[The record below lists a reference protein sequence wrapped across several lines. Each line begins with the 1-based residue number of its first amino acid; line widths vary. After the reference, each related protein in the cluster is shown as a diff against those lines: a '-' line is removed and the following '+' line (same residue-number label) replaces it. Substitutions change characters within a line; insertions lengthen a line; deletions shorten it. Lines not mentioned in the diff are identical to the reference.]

1 MTKTLIQRSVLRIED
16 RFSHFPLG
24 VYRQA
29 FWLLTLVC
37 AATVLIVGCD
47 WGSKEKQGTVPAV
60 RANEAERSTA
70 PENAYASKSTDA
82 AVADSV
88 LEAKP
93 GTSGAVSA
101 PGIARDSS
109 GTARS
114 SDAVGPKTETVPQAP
129 DSEEQRQK
137 AKQLILS
144 CIDHYRDMKS
154 YEDAAVF
161 KLKVPYPTDPVEEE
175 VPCRIAFERPNKL
188 ALHVEALRSCWTPET
203 FESILDQ
210 TSSDGIPIQR
220 LVRPLP
226 EAISIDWLLRDH
238 LGQQLINPMFGL
250 PLNIGFLLD
259 ETGSKAFIDEVTTR
273 WLSPAEMDGVRCE
286 RIQLTLQ
293 DVSWVYWIDET
304 NRILMRQEFP
314 HAVLRGMLP
323 PIPATVVPSEIVCQ
337 IDYKNIT
344 FDQRIDWTTWSIKP
358 QPSDLQIRRFIS
370 APLRD
375 VPLQLGRVVK
385 PFSLNDVNDKP
396 LFDFAERQ
404 AKVTSFHFIDDSEE
418 SRSYI
423 DELYSVRRQLKE
435 RGVDQDYE
443 TILVSDR
450 PAQRMAAVLAS
461 WNCTLPFGTDSQ
473 RTLADQLGVKATPAT
488 VVVGSDNRIHH
499 FSEKRLPLGMVV
511 DVPLLVKEVDLATI
525 AFKNAVENEARY
537 TAQLHRF
544 VLSREELNKLP
555 PDYQEIAPFPFVFH
569 EIKPD
574 WKVAFEDGIVAA
586 MGEPFLAGLDSSN
599 FSTKDLYTDSATST
613 RVMTVLDDA
622 GNLWGIDQRG
632 ERAVI
637 AKLPVESTVNAK
649 RFWIYPDPWKHE
661 HVYVVPEGL
670 PRYWFTVAPR
680 GVGGNWSPLEV
691 EQFPLPPGETIINAA
706 WCLADGQ
713 PAFCLVTSAS
723 RIIALNPGT
732 QQSSVAIESNSTKS
746 AISSIM
752 PRLNTKGVPIAW
764 SAVRADGAIEF
775 IESQVPI
782 SDFGSPKPLLFK
794 PEIGPWLWGVT
805 PDGPRLV
812 GLAKLP
818 SAETAAVVLDDKFQS
833 LSTQALATRPEQ
845 CRLLA
850 STTSESNA
858 FYFLMT
864 APNRVLHLQTIG
876 GRFPD
881 QMSFGRRIFGASI
894 HSVGEI
900 LRIVVAMEGE
910 VSSWIVSLKE

>member
-1 MTKTLIQRSVLRIED
+1 MTKTPIQGSALRAED
-16 RFSHFPLG
+16 RFSRFPLG
-24 VYRQA
+24 AHRQV
-29 FWLLTLVC
+29 FWLLAMVC
-37 AATVLIVGCD
+37 TATNLIMGCD
-47 WGSKEKQGTVPAV
+47 WGSKDKQGPVPAV
-60 RANEAERSTA
+60 GANEADSPSTS
-70 PENAYASKSTDA
+70 ENADASKTADSA
-82 AVADSV
+82 IADSV
-88 LEAKP
+88 SAAKP
-93 GTSGAVSA
+93 GTSGAASELDS
-101 PGIARDSS
+101 ARDSS
-109 GTARS
+109 AARRS
-114 SDAVGPKTETVPQAP
+114 SDAVEPKTETVPQAP
-129 DSEEQRQK
+129 DSDEQQQK

-144 CIDHYRDMKS
+144 CIDHYRDSKS

-188 ALHVEALRSCWTPET
+188 ALHVESLRSSWTPET

-210 TSSDGIPIQR
+210 TSSDGIPNQR

-226 EAISIDWLLRDH
+226 ETISIDWLLRDH

-259 ETGSKAFIDEVTTR
+259 ESGSKAFIDEVTTR
-273 WLSPAEMDGVRCE
+273 WLSPAEMDGVQCE

-293 DVSWVYWIDET
+293 DVSWVYWIDEP

-314 HAVLRGMLP
+314 HAVLGGLLL
-323 PIPATVVPSEIVCQ
+323 PIPATVAPSEIVCQ
-337 IDYKNIT
+337 IDYKNIK
-344 FDQRIDWTTWSIKP
+344 FDERIDWTTWTIKP
-358 QPSDLQIRRFIS
+358 QQSDLQLRRFIP

-375 VPLQLGRVVK
+375 VPLQMGRVVK
-385 PFSLNDVNDKP
+385 PFSLNDVDEKP

-450 PAQRMAAVLAS
+450 PAERMAAVLAA

-488 VVVGSDNRIHH
+488 VVIGSDNRIQH

-525 AFKNAVENEARY
+525 AFKNAVQNEARY

-544 VLSREELNKLP
+544 VLAREELNKLP
-555 PDYQEIAPFPFVFH
+555 PDYQEIAQFPFVFH
-569 EIKPD
+569 DIQPD
-574 WKVAFEDGIVAA
+574 WKITFEDGIVAA
-586 MGEPFLAGLDSSN
+586 MGEPFLVGLESSN
-599 FSTKDLYTDSATST
+599 TSVRELYADSASSV

-622 GNLWGIDQRG
+622 GNLWAIDQRG
-632 ERAVI
+632 ERAIV

-661 HVYVVPEGL
+661 HIYIVPEGL

-691 EQFPLPPGETIINAA
+691 EQFPLLADETILNAA

-713 PAFCLVTSAS
+713 PAFCVVTSAS
-723 RIIALNPGT
+723 RIIALNPAT
-732 QQSSVAIESNSTKS
+732 QRSSVAVESNPQKN

-752 PRLNTKGVPIAW
+752 PRLNSKGAPIAW

-775 IESQVPI
+775 IESQVPT
-782 SDFGSPKPLLFK
+782 SELGPPKPLMFK
-794 PEIGPWLWGVT
+794 PEFGLWLWGVT

-864 APNRVLHLQTIG
+864 APNRVLHLQAIG
-876 GRFPD
+876 GKFPD

-894 HSVGEI
+894 HSVGES

-910 VSSWIVSLKE
+910 VSSWTVRLKE